1 MSAHNIVISF
11 KLVANVV
18 ISSAQ
23 YRRETWKSTLIE
35 LNPSWQLPCG
45 TWELCEVTK
54 GENLIEL
61 EQGSGVLIDIK
72 ENLKQSANHFQADGW
87 VMDVTGWIHLRLLR
101 LLEYLQC

>member
-35 LNPSWQLPCG
+35 LNASWQLPCG

-72 ENLKQSANHFQADGW
+72 EARRQSANHFEALTEPPVQEN
-87 VMDVTGWIHLRLLR
+87 TFKQRTHKKLTQI
-101 LLEYLQC
+101 